1 MIPVLTQVCLSANS
15 GERERAPGPHA
26 VLRAPSRG
34 SEEGDLGLGPAP
46 SFWASVLS
54 PRQPQAS
61 PSYSVLT
68 SPRLLVHLHMGSP
81 PTSYPWNSSGKQS
94 LSPALP
100 SCGSREHPA
109 GATASGRQAAAE
121 TSGSW
126 RRGSAPPPEDSQ
138 FFLIRSGPGGEGPGE
153 ERAGTKPPQNPGPPQ
168 PTLV

>member
-1 MIPVLTQVCLSANS
+1 MRIAA
-15 GERERAPGPHA
+15 RERVPPGPHA
-26 VLRAPSRG
+26 VLQAPSRG
-34 SEEGDLGLGPAP
+34 SEEGDLGPGPAP

-68 SPRLLVHLHMGSP
+68 LTHYWCIFTWAPHPRRTPGMAAGR
-81 PTSYPWNSSGKQS
+81 QS

-100 SCGSREHPA
+100 SCGSREHQA
-109 GATASGRQAAAE
+109 GAAASGRQAAAE

-126 RRGSAPPPEDSQ
+126 RRGSAPPPEDSP